1 MEGNDRMP
9 EFVPVGRTSDLQPGQ
24 MKWVAVDRERVLLV
38 NVEGTYYALQDK
50 CGHQW
55 APLSRGRLRGA
66 VIECPLHFA
75 CFDVR
80 TGALLSGPVATDI
93 PMYDVRVEAGTVYV
107 RQGHR
112 R

>member
-1 MEGNDRMP
+1 MP
-9 EFVPVGRTSDLQPGQ
+9 EFVPVGKTSDLQPGQ
-24 MKWVAVDRERVLLV
+24 MKWVAVDRDRVLLV

-55 APLSRGRLRGA
+55 APLSRGRLHGA

-75 CFDVR
+75 RFDVR

-93 PMYDVRVEAGTVYV
+93 PVYDVHIEAETVYV

>member
-1 MEGNDRMP
+1 MP

-38 NVEGTYYALQDK
+38 NAEGTYYALQDK

-55 APLSRGRLRGA
+55 APLSRGTLQGF

-93 PMYDVRVEAGTVYV
+93 PIYDVRVEAETVYV